1 MEMDFLRLPKRSDNA
16 EKIGEVYLNNAGFG
30 QLFRYN
36 YVQIAA

>member
-16 EKIGEVYLNNAGFG
+16 EKIDKVYLDNTGFG

-36 YVQIAA
+36 DGQIAA